1 MYSGGR
7 NSLNKDNKQ
16 NSENKTGIIIGLGAA
31 LVVGAIVLCIALV
44 SVLGESSL
52 GKEDTTRY
60 VLTSGVS
67 GVGTETSNNQIGDL
81 LDGTVNNETSGGD
94 VQANQGGLNNG
105 QQDKTN
111 PVETTKN
118 DAVAY
123 YEQLSKNGD
132 NILSDH
138 YENEFIKLVSAN
150 YNVDSDLLVAIYSE
164 PDTGNNFVLQFN
176 GTRDSGGNIVKSPDT
191 LEKVYQ
197 IDIDRNVKI
206 ATGTQTGNVGVSYA
220 EGIFCFNMV
229 KSLVMEQYPDYFTGL
244 KD

>member
-1 MYSGGR
+1 M
-7 NSLNKDNKQ
+7 NKDNKK

-52 GKEDTTRY
+52 SKEDTTRY
-60 VLTSGVS
+60 VLTSGVNQS
-67 GVGTETSNNQIGDL
+67 VTATSNNKINELLGDINS
-81 LDGTVNNETSGGD
+81 DENSGGEGANTQ
-94 VQANQGGLNNG
+94 VNQGTING
-105 QQDKTN
+105 NQDNKT
-111 PVETTKN
+111 PVSTTEN

-176 GTRDSGGNIVKSPDT
+176 GTRDSDGNIVKSPDT